1 MEFLVGLGVV
11 VLAIIGASFFTVK
24 QQTVAAV
31 ERLGKFKRFAHAGL
45 NVRIP
50 FIDRV
55 AGRISLRISQL
66 GVDVETKTQDNVFVK
81 IQISVQYRVRE
92 EEVFSAFY
100 KLQNGHEQITSFVFD
115 VVRAKVPTMKLDDV
129 FENKDVIADA
139 VKDELTDTM
148 QGFGYEIV
156 KALVTDIDPDAKVK
170 NAMNEINE
178 QQRLRLAASEKGEAE
193 KILKVKQA
201 EAEAESMRLNGEG
214 LANQRKAIIEGFG
227 QSVQDFQKST
237 CDDISAE
244 NVINMILT
252 IQYFDTLKEI
262 GANNKS
268 TSILLPHSPS
278 FVKDISGQLQENII
292 TSNLITKENLQ

>member
-1 MEFLVGLGVV
+1 MIYIVGTAVILLFLVATG
-11 VLAIIGASFFTVK
+11 FFTVT
-24 QQTVAAV
+24 QQTVAIV
-31 ERLGKFKRFAHAGL
+31 ERLGKFNRFAHAGL
-45 NVRIP
+45 NFKIP
-50 FIDRV
+50 LIDRI
-55 AGRISLRISQL
+55 AGRMSLRILQL
-66 GVDVETKTQDNVFVK
+66 AVEVETKTLDNVFVQ

-92 EEVFSAFY
+92 EQVYNAFY

-115 VVRAKVPTMKLDDV
+115 VVRAKVPTMRLDDV
-129 FENKDVIADA
+129 FEKKDVIADA
-139 VKDELTDTM
+139 VKEELTDTM

-156 KALVTDIDPDAKVK
+156 KALVTDINPDAKVK

-214 LANQRKAIIEGFG
+214 MANQRKAIIEGFG
-227 QSVQDFQKST
+227 KSVEEFQKT
-237 CDDISAE
+237 TRDGITTGDI
-244 NVINMILT
+244 INMILT
-252 IQYFDTLKEI
+252 IQYFDTLKEV

-278 FVKDISGQLQENII
+278 FVNDVSKQLQENLIAA
-292 TSNLITKENLQ
+292 NLATNNNS

>member
-1 MEFLVGLGVV
+1 MIFLIGS
-11 VLAIIGASFFTVK
+11 IIILVFFIATCLYTVT
-24 QQTVAAV
+24 QQTVAVV
-31 ERLGKFKRFAHAGL
+31 ERLGKFSRFAHAGL
-45 NVRIP
+45 NFKIP
-50 FIDRV
+50 LIDRI
-55 AGRISLRISQL
+55 AGRVSLRILQL
-66 GVDVETKTQDNVFVK
+66 AVEVETKTLDNVFVQ

-92 EEVFSAFY
+92 EQVFNAFY

-129 FENKDVIADA
+129 FEKKDVIADA
-139 VKDELTDTM
+139 VKEELTDTM

-156 KALVTDIDPDAKVK
+156 KALVTDINPDAKVK

-178 QQRLRLAASEKGEAE
+178 QLRLRLAASEKGEAE

-214 LANQRKAIIEGFG
+214 MANQRKAIIEGFG
-227 QSVQDFQKST
+227 KSVEEFQKT
-237 CDDISAE
+237 TRDGITTGDI
-244 NVINMILT
+244 INMILT

-268 TSILLPHSPS
+268 TSILLPHSPG
-278 FVKDISGQLQENII
+278 FVNDVSKQLQENLIAA
-292 TSNLITKENLQ
+292 NLATNKGN

>member
-1 MEFLVGLGVV
+1 MIILIVC
-11 VLAIIGASFFTVK
+11 LAIIILLIAVSFFTVT
-24 QQTVAAV
+24 QQTVALV
-31 ERLGKFKRFAHAGL
+31 ERLGKFSRLAHAGL
-45 NVRIP
+45 NFKIP
-50 FIDRV
+50 GIDRV
-55 AGRISLRISQL
+55 AGRVSLRISQL
-66 GVDVETKTQDNVFVK
+66 GVDVETKTLDNVFVK
-81 IQISVQYRVRE
+81 IQVSVQYRVQE
-92 EEVFSAFY
+92 DQIFNAFY

-129 FENKDVIADA
+129 FENKDVIAGA
-139 VKDELTDTM
+139 VKEELTETM

-156 KALVTDIDPDAKVK
+156 KALVTDINPDAKVK

-214 LANQRKAIIEGFG
+214 LANQRKAIIEGFSKSVAEFQRTT
-227 QSVQDFQKST
+227 QS
-237 CDDISAE
+237 DITPADI
-244 NVINMILT
+244 INMILT

-268 TSILLPHSPS
+268 SSILLPHTPG
-278 FVKDISGQLQENII
+278 FVRDISNQLKENII
-292 TSNLITKENLQ
+292 SSNLASEKIV